1 VRKRRGF
8 SLLIE
13 AVFVSLLVV
22 LAFAVSYYYLTP
34 SNPRLFR
41 SQNDMSQYAYNVLTV
56 ISSSG
61 GFDYSI
67 VFMKGGVP
75 VQVNNWEQQVK
86 DTLVSSF
93 PPTMIFNLTV
103 YDSPPLTSKIGI
115 PTPMKLANC
124 NPCTPKPTP
133 VPITNA
139 APQAFLRAA
148 QVTSITFIY
157 TTPQLIV
164 LDLNLQIATLTTP

>member
-1 VRKRRGF
+1 MRKRRGF
-8 SLLIE
+8 SLMIE

-22 LAFAVSYYYLTP
+22 LSFAISYYFLTP

-41 SQNDMSQYAYNVLTV
+41 SQADMSQYAYNVLTV

-75 VQVNNWEQQVK
+75 VLASNWEQQVK
-86 DTLVSSF
+86 DTLVSSL
-93 PPTMIFNLTV
+93 PPSMIFNLTV
-103 YDSPPLTSKIGI
+103 YDSPPATSKIGI
-115 PTPMKLANC
+115 PSPLRLANC
-124 NPCTPKPTP
+124 NPCTPKPLV

-139 APQAFLRAA
+139 APLAFLRAA

-157 TTPQLIV
+157 TTPQLVV
-164 LDLNLQIATLTTP
+164 LDFNLQVATLTTP